1 MYNQTTSGYKIMKL
15 LHAFGLSVGLAF
27 MWGPS
32 AAAGER
38 AAHGTPKEAAPILID
53 FPESGSI
60 FPPDIAP
67 PTFLW
72 RETTGGAIAWRVEIL
87 FGERG
92 PRVKEKSPGEKPQV
106 GEIDTTLVGYVTPT
120 LTAEQEAQHTWK
132 PNPKL
137 WEEIKKHSQKHAAT
151 VVITGFRDQLLKEP
165 VSSGRA
171 TFETS
176 TDPVGAPVFFRDVPL
191 IPPDP
196 SEQERG
202 IIHPLSDSV
211 LPKIKWRTRYIN
223 ETSSKTVMTN
233 LPTCANCH
241 SISRD
246 GKTLG
251 IDVDGPQNDKGLYA
265 LIPLKK
271 VSSISNDYVIRWSA
285 YTEKG
290 SPKRFGFMSQVS
302 PTGQYVITSIE
313 VPGTRGQ
320 RVTDRIYQGL
330 YDFWGFGQ
338 VFYPTRGILAWYS
351 KATQKLQPLPGADDP
366 EYVQTCAFWSP
377 DESFIVFARAKA
389 RDPYP
394 PGQPASKFANDP
406 NETQIQYDLYRIPFN
421 YGKGGKAERIV
432 GASENGMSNNFPKV
446 SPDGKWI
453 VWVQNKNG
461 LLMRPD
467 SKLYI
472 VSSSGGEA
480 RPLRSNLKTMNSW
493 HSFSPNGRWLVF
505 SSKTPTPYTKLY
517 LTHIDENGNSSPAIP
532 IENATD
538 ANRAVNIPEFMNI
551 GPDGLDRIET
561 PATDFYKEFNTAAD
575 LSEKHEFAAAV
586 PAWKKAV
593 ELNPDDP
600 RAHNNLGAALVE
612 TGKPEEALAE
622 YHKSLALNDQSSQA
636 HNNLGSVLAQEGKLD
651 EALAQFE
658 RAVQL
663 NPDNGRAQ
671 SNLGGA
677 LSEKGR
683 TEEAL
688 EHLRKGVELEPKFA
702 DGQNNLGAALARAGE
717 LDEAIPHMA
726 TAVDLAPQSVGNRY
740 NFGRVLAAKGRF
752 ADAAAQFEQAAKLS
766 DMREPAILDMLAA
779 MYAETGR
786 YTEAIATAQKALDL
800 AGEQRNTELAASL
813 KSSLERYE
821 ALARGGSGG
830 SAAKPQR

>member
-1 MYNQTTSGYKIMKL
+1 MKL
-15 LHAFGLSVGLAF
+15 LSVGLFACLAF
-27 MWGPS
+27 LWGVAG
-32 AAAGER
+32 AANA
-38 AAHGTPKEAAPILID
+38 PKDATPILID
-53 FPESGSI
+53 FPEQGSI
-60 FPPDIAP
+60 FPPEISP

-72 RETTGGAIAWRVEIL
+72 RETTGGAIAWRVEVL
-87 FGERG
+87 FNERG
-92 PRVKEKSPGEKPQV
+92 PKVRESSPGEKPQI
-106 GEIDTTLVGYVTPT
+106 GEIDTTLVGYVPPT

-132 PNPKL
+132 PNAKL
-137 WEEIKKHSQKHAAT
+137 WEEIKKHSQKHPAT
-151 VVITGFRDQLLKEP
+151 LAITGFRDERLTQP
-165 VSSGRA
+165 VSSGRT

-176 TDPVGAPVFFRDVPL
+176 TDPVGAPIFYRDVPL

-196 SEQERG
+196 SERERG

-211 LPKIKWRTRYIN
+211 LPKIKWRIRNLN
-223 ETSSKTVMTN
+223 ETSSKTVMEG

-271 VSSISNDYVIRWSA
+271 VSAISNDYVIHWSA
-285 YTEKG
+285 YTDQG

-302 PTGQYVITSIE
+302 PDGQYVVTSIE
-313 VPGTRGQ
+313 VPGTKGQ

-351 KATQKLQPLPGADDP
+351 KATQTLQPLPGADDP

-377 DESFIVFARAKA
+377 DQSFIVFAKA
-389 RDPYP
+389 RGRDPYP
-394 PGQPASKFANDP
+394 PGQPAARFANDP

-421 YGKGGKAERIV
+421 GGKGGKAERIV

-472 VSSSGGEA
+472 VPSAGGEA
-480 RPLRSNLKTMNSW
+480 RPLRSNFKSMNSW

-505 SSKTPTPYTKLY
+505 SSKTPTPYTRLY
-517 LTHIDENGNSSPAIP
+517 LTHIDADGNSSPAIP
-532 IENATD
+532 IDNATD
-538 ANRAVNIPEFMNI
+538 ANRAVNIPEFMNV
-551 GPDGLDRIET
+551 GPEGLDRIDA
-561 PATDFYKEFNTAAD
+561 PATDFYKAFNTAAD
-575 LSEKHEFAAAV
+575 LSEKHQFEQAV
-586 PAWKKAV
+586 PVWRKAV

-612 TGKPEEALAE
+612 TGHPEGALAE
-622 YHKSLALNDQSSQA
+622 YQRSLELNDQSSQA
-636 HNNLGSVLAQEGKLD
+636 HNNLGSLMAQQGRID
-651 EALAQFE
+651 EALAEFQK
-658 RAVQL
+658 AVEL
-663 NPDNGRAQ
+663 NPDNGRAHC
-671 SNLGGA
+671 NLGSA

-683 TEEAL
+683 NEEAL
-688 EHLRKGVELEPKFA
+688 DHLRKGVALEPKFA
-702 DGQNNLGAALARAGE
+702 DGQNNLGAALARAGV
-717 LDEAIPHMA
+717 LDEAVEHIA
-726 TAVDLAPQSVGNRY
+726 KAVEMAPQAVEYRY

-752 ADAAAQFEQAAKLS
+752 ADAAAQFEQAASLTA
-766 DMREPAILDMLAA
+766 MREPAILDMLAA

-786 YTEAIATAQKALDL
+786 FQDAAVMARKALDL
-800 AGEQRNTELAASL
+800 ANQQRNVELAGSL
-813 KSSLERYE
+813 RSSLARYE
-821 ALARGGSGG
+821 ALAKR
-830 SAAKPQR
+830 

>member
-1 MYNQTTSGYKIMKL
+1 MYNHVTKVMKL
-15 LHAFGLSVGLAF
+15 LHALGLSAGLAF
-27 MWGPS
+27 MGGVAATANGS
-32 AAAGER
+32 ADR
-38 AAHGTPKEAAPILID
+38 ATPKEAAPILID
-53 FPESGSI
+53 FPEPGSI
-60 FPPDIAP
+60 FPPEITP

-72 RETTGGAIAWRVEIL
+72 RETAGGAIAWRVEVL
-87 FGERG
+87 FSERG
-92 PRVKEKSPGEKPQV
+92 PRVKENSAGEKPRV
-106 GEIDTTLVGYVTPT
+106 GEIDTSLVGYVPPT

-132 PNPKL
+132 PGRDL
-137 WEEIKKHSQKHAAT
+137 WEKIKKYSQKHPAT
-151 VVITGFRDQLLKEP
+151 LVITGFRDARLTQP
-165 VSSGRA
+165 VSSGRS

-176 TDPVGAPVFFRDVPL
+176 MDPVGAPIFYRDVPL

-196 SEQERG
+196 SERERG

-211 LPKIKWRTRYIN
+211 LPKIQWRTRNISD
-223 ETSSKTVMTN
+223 TSSKTVMEN

-246 GKTLG
+246 GSTLG

-265 LIPLKK
+265 LIPVKK
-271 VSSISNDYVIRWSA
+271 VSSISNDYVIHWSA
-285 YTEKG
+285 YTEQG

-302 PTGQYVITSIE
+302 PDGQYVITSIE

-377 DESFIVFARAKA
+377 DQSFIVFARAKG

-421 YGKGGKAERIV
+421 EGKGGKPERIV

-472 VSSSGGEA
+472 VPSSGGEA

-505 SSKTPTPYTKLY
+505 SSKTPTPYTRLY
-517 LTHIDENGNSSPAIP
+517 LTHIDQDGNSSPAIP
-532 IENATD
+532 IDDATA
-538 ANRAVNIPEFMNI
+538 ANRAVNIPEFINL
-551 GPDGLDRIET
+551 GPEGLDRIDT
-561 PATDFYKEFNTAAD
+561 PATDFYKEFNVAAD
-575 LSEKHEFAAAV
+575 LSEKHEFASAV
-586 PAWKKAV
+586 PAWRKAV
-593 ELNPDDP
+593 ELNPEDA

-612 TGKPEEALAE
+612 TGKPEEALTE
-622 YHKSLALNDQSSQA
+622 YRKSLELNDQSSQA
-636 HNNLGSVLAQEGKLD
+636 HNNLGSILAQQGKLD
-651 EALAQFE
+651 GALQQFE
-658 RAVQL
+658 RAVEL

-683 TEEAL
+683 NEEAL
-688 EHLRKGVELEPKFA
+688 EHLRKGVALDPKFA

-717 LDEAIPHMA
+717 LDEAIPHLA

-740 NFGRVLAAKGRF
+740 NYGRVLAAKGRF
-752 ADAAAQFEQAAKLS
+752 ADAAAQFEQAANLTG
-766 DMREPAILDMLAA
+766 MREPAILDILAA

-786 YTEAIATAQKALDL
+786 YPEAVATARKALDL
-800 AGEQRNTELAASL
+800 AGEQRDAELAASL
-813 KSSLERYE
+813 RSSLERYE
-821 ALARGGSGG
+821 ALARGAGG
-830 SAAKPQR
+830 GAAGPRR

>member
-1 MYNQTTSGYKIMKL
+1 MKL
-15 LHAFGLSVGLAF
+15 LLALGLSASLAF
-27 MWGPS
+27 LWGV
-32 AAAGER
+32 AAA
-38 AAHGTPKEAAPILID
+38 ANSHTAHGTPKDAAPIVID
-53 FPESGSI
+53 FPEQGSI
-60 FPPDIAP
+60 FPPDITP

-72 RETTGGAIAWRVEIL
+72 RETAAGAIAWRVEVL
-87 FGERG
+87 FSERG
-92 PRVKEKSPGEKPQV
+92 PRVKENSPGEKPRI
-106 GEIDTTLVGYVTPT
+106 GEIDTTLVGYVPPT
-120 LTAEQEAQHTWK
+120 LTAEQDAQHTWK
-132 PNPKL
+132 PSPDL
-137 WEEIKKHSQKHAAT
+137 WEKIKKHSQKHPAT
-151 VVITGFRDQLLKEP
+151 LVITGFRDERMTQP
-165 VSSGRA
+165 VSTGQA
-171 TFETS
+171 TFTTS
-176 TDPVGAPVFFRDVPL
+176 MDPVGAPVFYRDVPL

-196 SEQERG
+196 SERERG

-211 LPKIKWRTRYIN
+211 LPKIKWRLRYIN
-223 ETSSKTVMTN
+223 ETSSKTVMEG

-271 VSSISNDYVIRWSA
+271 VSAISNDYVIRWSA
-285 YTEKG
+285 YTDTG
-290 SPKRFGFMSQVS
+290 APKRFGFMSQVS
-302 PTGQYVITSIE
+302 PDGQYVITSID
-313 VPGTRGQ
+313 VPGTRGP
-320 RVTDRIYQGL
+320 RMIDRIYQGL

-351 KATQKLQPLPGADDP
+351 KTTQKLQPLPGADDP
-366 EYVQTCAFWSP
+366 DYVQTCAFWSP
-377 DESFIVFARAKA
+377 DQSFIVFARAKG

-394 PGQPASKFANDP
+394 PGEPPAKFANDP

-421 YGKGGKAERIV
+421 EGKGGQPERIV

-453 VWVQNKNG
+453 VWVQNKSG

-472 VSSSGGEA
+472 VPSTGGEA

-505 SSKTPTPYTKLY
+505 SSKTPSFYTRLY
-517 LTHIDENGNSSPAIP
+517 LTHIDPDGTSSPAIP
-532 IENATD
+532 IEDPTA

-551 GPDGLDRIET
+551 APGALDKIDA
-561 PATDFYKEFNTAAD
+561 PATEFYRVFNVAAD
-575 LSEKHEFAAAV
+575 LSEKHQFVEAV
-586 PAWKKAV
+586 PAWRQAV
-593 ELNPDDP
+593 ELNPEDA
-600 RAHNNLGAALVE
+600 RAHNNLGTALSE
-612 TGKPEEALAE
+612 TGKPDEALAE
-622 YHKSLALNDQSSQA
+622 YRRSLELNDQSSQA
-636 HNNLGSVLAQEGKLD
+636 HNNLGSILAQQGKFD

-658 RAVQL
+658 RAVEL

-688 EHLRKGVELEPKFA
+688 DHLRKGVTIDPKFA

-717 LDEAIPHMA
+717 LDEALLHMA
-726 TAVDLAPQSVGNRY
+726 KAVDLSPRSVEYRY

-752 ADAAAQFEQAAKLS
+752 ADAAAQFEQAANLTN
-766 DMREPAILDMLAA
+766 MREPAILDILAA

-786 YTEAIATAQKALDL
+786 YQEAAATARKALDL
-800 AGEQRNTELAASL
+800 ANEQRNGELAASL
-813 KSSLERYE
+813 KASLERYE
-821 ALARGGSGG
+821 ALARGASGT
-830 SAAKPQR
+830 AAKPER